1 MAIVTLT
8 IVEGR
13 DEQTLTRLHK
23 ALAEAVIRE
32 LPAKPG
38 QVRTII
44 QQVPA
49 IGYAIG
55 GTPLDAAQIFAAHGD
70 RAEP

>member
-13 DEQTLTRLHK
+13 DEATLARLHK
-23 ALAEAVIRE
+23 ALAEAVVRE

-44 QQVPA
+44 QQIPA
-49 IGYAIG
+49 IGYAVG
-55 GTPLDAAQIFAAHGD
+55 GAPLDAAQIFAAHESGAD
-70 RAEP
+70 S